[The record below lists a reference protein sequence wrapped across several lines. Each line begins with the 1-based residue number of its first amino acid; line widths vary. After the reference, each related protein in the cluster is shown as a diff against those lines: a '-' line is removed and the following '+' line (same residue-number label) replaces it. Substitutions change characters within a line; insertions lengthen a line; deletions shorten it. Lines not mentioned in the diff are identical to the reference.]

1 MWRGLTS
8 FPPVYWYFWT
18 WTCCQVISQIVTKCS
33 PNRCDLLANINTYV
47 LLNCCFYSP
56 KNICHG
62 VWWLHMLN
70 RFILYPNLNH
80 WPNKTLAYQI
90 EYATIQFLFFF
101 LIFPF
106 FILDSMSGGER
117 QRGRGKQALC
127 WAGNPIL
134 VSVPGPRSHDL
145 SQRQMS
151 HLSHPGTPS
160 VSFFCFVF
168 TSFAFLFASFQAL
181 SVCPPVETQSAQ
193 VQLSL

>member
-106 FILDSMSGGER
+106 FFFHFRQHERRREAEGER
-117 QRGRGKQALC
+117 EAGPLLGREPDIGLSPRTQKSWPKPKADEPSEPPRHPL
-127 WAGNPIL
+127 
-134 VSVPGPRSHDL
+134 SVL
-145 SQRQMS
+145 F
-151 HLSHPGTPS
+151 LFCFY
-160 VSFFCFVF
+160 FFCFPF
-168 TSFAFLFASFQAL
+168 CQFPGS
-181 SVCPPVETQSAQ
+181 
-193 VQLSL
+193 